1 MPKLENTMNNYIGC
15 TAMLFGSMVKY
26 GVTYKQD
33 LPGFE
38 LYKRKY
44 THDFKNLIVD
54 ENFNKSYP
62 LEVEIIN
69 SFLVSKNDKIM
80 LFNSDTYAIT
90 NEFKIKIHESTT
102 REQNQILSMKMC
114 EDEEYLAIISGK
126 LLIKNEQQP
135 NQLDIFIRDGKDFL
149 HKSTLDLYSIKE
161 FIFVAMDF
169 YFMTTNTKDI
179 VADPTSVKKTHLIF
193 AK

>member
-135 NQLDIFIRDGKDFL
+135 NQLDIFIREGKDFL

-161 FIFVAMDF
+161 FIFVSMDF
-169 YFMTTNTKDI
+169 YFMTANTKG
-179 VADPTSVKKTHLIF
+179 DPTSVEKTHLIF

>member
-15 TAMLFGSMVKY
+15 TAMLFGSLVKY

-33 LPGFE
+33 QPGFE

-80 LFNSDTYAIT
+80 LFNQDTYALT
-90 NEFKIKIHESTT
+90 DEFKIKIHESTT

-114 EDEEYLAIISGK
+114 EDEVYLAIISGK

-135 NQLDIFIRDGKDFL
+135 NQLDIFIRDGKTFN
-149 HKSTLDLYSIKE
+149 HQSTLDLYSIKE
-161 FIFVAMDF
+161 FIFVSMDF
-169 YFMTTNTKDI
+169 YFMTTN
-179 VADPTSVKKTHLIF
+179 ASGGPTSVEKTDLIF

>member
-1 MPKLENTMNNYIGC
+1 MNNYIGC
-15 TAMLFGSMVKY
+15 TAMLFGSLVKY

-33 LPGFE
+33 QPGFE

-80 LFNSDTYAIT
+80 LFN
-90 NEFKIKIHESTT
+90 
-102 REQNQILSMKMC
+102 
-114 EDEEYLAIISGK
+114 
-126 LLIKNEQQP
+126 
-135 NQLDIFIRDGKDFL
+135 
-149 HKSTLDLYSIKE
+149 
-161 FIFVAMDF
+161 
-169 YFMTTNTKDI
+169 
-179 VADPTSVKKTHLIF
+179 
-193 AK
+193 